1 MGFFNKIFGQ
11 DKEYPELEATDPV
24 AHSVNSF
31 MHDLEILAR
40 EVDDSLEVVP
50 ARDTAYVFIGK
61 PPKKFGVAWIRNGK
75 INNFKTLAKEKDIP
89 EMKLQLMSEK
99 LRKAYEKSE
108 NASRYSTTIADKK
121 VIVTSSDTLLED
133 LKQII

>member
-1 MGFFNKIFGQ
+1 
-11 DKEYPELEATDPV
+11 
-24 AHSVNSF
+24 

-40 EVDDSLEVVP
+40 EVDDSLEVIP
-50 ARDTAYVFIGK
+50 DRETAYVFIGK

-75 INNFKTLAKEKDIP
+75 INNFKTRAKEQDIP
-89 EMKLQLMSEK
+89 EMKLQLMSER
-99 LRKAYEKSE
+99 LRKAYEKSD

-121 VIVTSSDTLLED
+121 IIVTSSDTLLED